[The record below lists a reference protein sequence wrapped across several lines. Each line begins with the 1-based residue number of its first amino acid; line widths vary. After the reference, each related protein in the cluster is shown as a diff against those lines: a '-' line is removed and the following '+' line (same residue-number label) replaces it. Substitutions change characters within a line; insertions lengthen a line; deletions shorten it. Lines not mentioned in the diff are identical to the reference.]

1 MRAAARQPVMQN
13 EAAAC
18 QFKGTRRHRL
28 LCHESD
34 AKESLNSARGR
45 LSCCGEQ
52 RTEFASAMAG
62 PSAPGPASMGT
73 AQTSG
78 GGGKKTFSLNKKLRT
93 ILKRFLMGKPKQHPI
108 TIGIIK
114 NYYAYECIKNNI

>member
-78 GGGKKTFSLNKKLRT
+78 GGGKNIFS
-93 ILKRFLMGKPKQHPI
+93 QQEA
-108 TIGIIK
+108 K
-114 NYYAYECIKNNI
+114 NYTQKISNGQTKTPSNYYR